1 MPASNVCWGI
11 ELGAGAVKALKLQ
24 RDGDDL
30 KVLDFAIIPHKKVLS
45 TPDLD
50 QTEATRVAIGQL
62 VSQYDLSGAAI
73 AISVPGHSA
82 FARFAKLPPVEPKK
96 IPDIVKFEAVQQIP
110 FPIEEVEWD
119 YQTFASEDSP
129 DVEVGIF
136 AITRDRI
143 MERLAMWNDVG
154 VTPDFVTIGPIAAY
168 NSVAFDQRF
177 DDKTPGTVILDVGT
191 TSTDLIVC
199 EPGRLWIRTFPIGGH
214 QFTQALV
221 DAFKLSY
228 TKAEAL
234 KQQAEQSKHARH
246 VFQALRPVFGDLAQD
261 VQRSIGYYH
270 SSHKDANLTRLIG
283 LGSTFKLPGL
293 RKYLGQQLQMEIL
306 PLEQFHRLTVDGP
319 AAGEFQ
325 AATLN
330 LGTAYGLCLQ
340 GLGFDFGIM
349 ANLMPVPVVR
359 EAVWKK
365 KTKWFAVA
373 AGLSLAAGGL
383 SFIRPIQSRPVVERP
398 TPMDVDSV
406 RQKIG
411 QLKAQWTEVSGKFA
425 ADFEATNDADLIK
438 RRDIHADLLN
448 DLGLILASADSKKG
462 DKAGFSFDDFTTEY
476 LPPAAPAADG
486 SVPAPPPLPPT
497 APPAEPGK
505 DGAAPTTPALPVG
518 TGRVRVHMVIQTT
531 REDAEQ
537 YLLATVN
544 RWLFDNIYRKGLP
557 YMIDKSSIGY
567 EKARTEVAKDSASS
581 PSQPWS
587 PPGGQWTPPANPG
600 GGKSGGRLIGGG
612 GGGGEG
618 RPDERGWVPTPG
630 GEPGGNAPSAPA
642 PNAQAVEQLAPLPTP
657 KPPAPPGTTI
667 FKFDIHWDAVIM
679 PEQPESEAK
688 S

>member
-11 ELGAGAVKALKLQ
+11 ELGAGAIKALKLQ

-270 SSHKDANLTRLIG
+270 SSHRDANLTRLIG

-293 RKYLGQQLQMEIL
+293 RKYLGQQLQMEIV
-306 PLEQFHRLTVDGP
+306 PLEQFNRLSVDGP

-365 KTKWFAVA
+365 KTKWFAIA

-383 SFIRPIQSRPVVERP
+383 SFIRPIQSRPVVDRP
-398 TPMDVDSV
+398 TPTDVNEV

-411 QLKAQWTEVSGKFA
+411 QLKAEWTEVSGKFA
-425 ADFEATNDADLIK
+425 PDFKATTAADLIK
-438 RRDIHADLLN
+438 RREIHANLLN
-448 DLGLILASADSKKG
+448 DLGLILANADSKKG
-462 DKAGFSFDDFTTEY
+462 EKAGFTFEDFTTEY
-476 LPPAAPAADG
+476 LPPVVAADG
-486 SVPAPPPLPPT
+486 SQPPPPPPPPPAPEPGKEGQASGPPPLP
-497 APPAEPGK
+497 E
-505 DGAAPTTPALPVG
+505 GA
-518 TGRVRVHMVIQTT
+518 GRVRVNLEIETT
-531 REDAEQ
+531 RDDAEQ

-544 RWLFDNIYRKGLP
+544 RWLFDNVYRKGLP
-557 YMIDKSSIGY
+557 YMIDKGSVGY
-567 EKARTEVAKDSASS
+567 DKERAEVAKDTTNT
-581 PSQPWS
+581 PSQPWNPPSGQWS
-587 PPGGQWTPPANPG
+587 PPVAPG

-612 GGGGEG
+612 G
-618 RPDERGWVPTPG
+618 RPDERGAFPSGQPVG
-630 GEPGGNAPSAPA
+630 GPPAGAA
-642 PNAQAVEQLAPLPTP
+642 PNAQAVDQMAPLPKP
-657 KPPAPPGTTI
+657 APPAPPGTTI
-667 FKFDIHWDAVIM
+667 FKFKIHWDAVIM
-679 PEQPESEAK
+679 PEQMATEAK